1 MLTINFTQVR
11 AKWVRAVETLF
22 PHLSALGVGQNYA
35 GATPVMP
42 QNTGNIASG
51 SSRGSKGRGRG
62 RGSAQPSPSFTPTTA
77 LRGRGGGGRG
87 TGRPVAAGPP
97 AFHHGQQVCFGFN
110 NPSGCSR
117 TKLTGNSCQDRN
129 GTIYAH
135 VCDHWD
141 GARNSHCFGPHS
153 RQVQGN
159 H

>member
-35 GATPVMP
+35 ATTPVMP

-77 LRGRGGGGRG
+77 LRGRAWHR
-87 TGRPVAAGPP
+87 TARCCWAARVPP
-97 AFHHGQQVCFGFN
+97 RSAGVF
-110 NPSGCSR
+110 R
-117 TKLTGNSCQDRN
+117 
-129 GTIYAH
+129 
-135 VCDHWD
+135 
-141 GARNSHCFGPHS
+141 
-153 RQVQGN
+153 VQ
-159 H
+159 